1 MMKTKAEPKMK
12 NSFDYDIAIIGAGAS
27 GLAAAITAAGQ
38 APGLSVAVFEKKET
52 AGKKLSASGNGRCN
66 LSNIK
71 CEHLEEVMDFFGN
84 AGIAVCK
91 DREGRLY
98 PYSQEAGAVTSLLA
112 ACAKGKGAVIH
123 LNSEITRME
132 AEPDG
137 GFLLFVG
144 GKSGASSDSG
154 SASGPSSSAPSSHEI
169 VRAKTVLM
177 AAGGKSY
184 ASMGT
189 TGDGYI
195 MARKLGHSVTGLIPA
210 LTAVEV
216 SEDIKPL
223 KGVRTKAEVFLY
235 KNGEMIFSERGEVQF
250 REDSLSGIC
259 VMNMSRY
266 IKRDGEYKIRLNI
279 TPDFSR
285 RELKTML
292 RNKMSLTGLTAAE
305 ALKTLVK
312 GQLIL
317 LVLKE
322 ACISPDEEG
331 VSILADTGKYEKL
344 ADALECLEFAVK
356 GLKGWNE
363 AQVTAGGVV
372 LSQVDSITME
382 SKVVPGLFFSGE
394 VLDYDGPCG
403 GYNLHHAWLTGIR
416 AGRGMALKCT
426 ESIR

>member
-1 MMKTKAEPKMK
+1 MI
-12 NSFDYDIAIIGAGAS
+12 YDGIVIGGGPAGMLAS
-27 GLAAAITAAGQ
+27 IVAAQQGAKV
-38 APGLSVAVFEKKET
+38 LLLERNDRL
-52 AGKKLSASGNGRCN
+52 GKKLLITGKGRCN
-66 LSNIK
+66 VTNSCTAQEVLLNIPRNGRFLYSAM
-71 CEHLEEVMDFFGN
+71 ESFPPASIMEFLENSGCKLKVERGN
-84 AGIAVCK
+84 RVF
-91 DREGRLY
+91 
-98 PYSQEAGAVTSLLA
+98 PVTD
-112 ACAKGKGAVIH
+112 K
-123 LNSEITRME
+123 
-132 AEPDG
+132 
-137 GFLLFVG
+137 
-144 GKSGASSDSG
+144 
-154 SASGPSSSAPSSHEI
+154 SSSVLEALRNQMHRSGVQVRTARVQEI
-169 VRAKTVLM
+169 LTDENGVAGVKT
-177 AAGGKSY
+177 AGESLSARWVILATGGMSY
-184 ASMGT
+184 PTTGS
-189 TGDGYI
+189 TGDGYE
-195 MARKLGHSVTGLIPA
+195 MARKLGHDVTGLVPA

-216 SEDIKPL
+216 SEDITAL
-223 KGVRTKAEVFLY
+223 KGARVKAEACLY
-235 KNGEMIFSERGEVQF
+235 RNGEMIFSERGEVQF